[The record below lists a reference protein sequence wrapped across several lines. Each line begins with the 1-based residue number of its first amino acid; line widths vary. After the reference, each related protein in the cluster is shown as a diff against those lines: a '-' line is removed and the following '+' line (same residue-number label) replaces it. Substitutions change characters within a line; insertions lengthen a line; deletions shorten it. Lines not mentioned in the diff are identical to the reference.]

1 MLTNVTE
8 CVIFVSATDED
19 FYSSL
24 AQMAGDGF
32 DDDDDPD
39 EVIIL
44 VELLLHLV
52 LLKSKVPPS
61 PETRVSSRETRPL
74 YPKMRLWFC
83 KSTE

>member
-1 MLTNVTE
+1 MLANLIGIQTATCSFVNSVT
-8 CVIFVSATDED
+8 VIFVSATDED

-44 VELLLHLV
+44 VEL
-52 LLKSKVPPS
+52 
-61 PETRVSSRETRPL
+61 
-74 YPKMRLWFC
+74 
-83 KSTE
+83 